1 MFVNRKEELEAILR
15 FLEREERML
24 LIEGEAGIGKT
35 SLSEQI
41 DNCIRI
47 QALPSYKELDLI
59 KEILSKVG
67 LQDLLKPQKFF
78 AKEAFV
84 LNNGG
89 LLIQYLSNT
98 NVEKK
103 LMSEDEDL
111 VTGMLS
117 AIRDYTITSFGQE
130 LKILTLE
137 DHTIYMYDI
146 KDDNGEKLYQIAIN
160 FEGEI
165 PSDLDEKLEE
175 FGNKLKERNV
185 ALLGVSPQDMEVTET
200 LLKELLSEFELKG
213 EDIQELSDLS
223 QIHSTI
229 VEKLSSINETIV
241 IDDYHW
247 ADKESMDIIL
257 SLAKRENGPKFI
269 LLYRPEDST
278 TELED
283 HIAELMR
290 IGSERLKL
298 SGLDKASTREF
309 ISNILGYKVPE
320 SISNTI
326 YEATNGNP
334 LMVNETIDTLLEEH
348 PEIKEGME
356 HILKIDVKDIRT
368 PGSIGEIIE
377 KRLNKLSEQERDLLE
392 KASVLGFRFSY
403 KELYA
408 VFKESLR
415 KAIPEEYS
423 GMDIKD
429 LTSLLL
435 ENPGKKEEIDNV
447 LISLTTPPTEE
458 EVLRNIVSIMKKAK
472 IIKDVGDEEFQFV
485 SLLAMNYVYDK
496 IPEPLRV
503 KYHEEI
509 GLSRHK
515 RRLAPELVQPH
526 LIKGSSRVKDLAYA
540 YSLDAADRAI
550 MNYKLK
556 DAYSYLKDA
565 VSIQQDP
572 KVLRKIIEVS
582 KTIGEW
588 DACLGYCD
596 RLIELEETSFPYLV
610 KGEIEYE
617 RSLWDEAEE
626 DLKKALNLA
635 GSKKDEV
642 LALNALGNMEWRRG
656 RLEEAIRYFEIIRER
671 TDDLETKLNTTISIA
686 NCYGSKGDLDAKIE
700 LLEECLVDL
709 PQASKLTNARV
720 YNNLGDAL
728 MNKGEYK
735 RAAAMFEKALKYAT
749 DLGDIIPITFIQG
762 NLAHTYVKLKR
773 FKDAEEY
780 LEKALANAIQLD
792 HKHIMASIY
801 LIYGEIFSMQ
811 NELNKTKEYFE
822 KGLRTIDETG
832 KLELMLA
839 YRKDYME
846 ALIKLGA
853 KDEAKMILAQAESLD
868 EEGNYKKIIK
878 EMESLLS
885 EN

>member
-1 MFVNRKEELEAILR
+1 MFVNRKEELERIEEFLR
-15 FLEREERML
+15 EDKHIL

-146 KDDNGEKLYQIAIN
+146 KDDNGENLYQIAIN

-257 SLAKRENGPKFI
+257 SLAKREHGPKFI

-298 SGLDKASTREF
+298 GGLDEASTREL

-320 SISNTI
+320 SISDAI

-408 VFKESLR
+408 VFKGSLR

-472 IIKDVGDEEFQFV
+472 IIKDVSDEEFQFV

-526 LIKGSSRVKDLAYA
+526 LIKGSSEVKDLAYA

-565 VSIQQDP
+565 ISIQQDP

-588 DACLGYCD
+588 DACVGYCD
-596 RLIELEETSFPYLV
+596 KLIELEESSFPYLV

-617 RSLWDEAEE
+617 RSFWDKAEE
-626 DLKKALNLA
+626 DLKKALDLA
-635 GSKKDEV
+635 KDKKEKV
-642 LALNALGNMEWRRG
+642 LALNALGLMEWKRG
-656 RLEEAIRYFEIIRER
+656 KLEDAIRYLEKVRDE

-686 NCYGSKGDLDAKIE
+686 NYYGSKGDLNRKIE
-700 LLEECLVDL
+700 LLKECLKYL
-709 PQASKLTNARV
+709 PQVDRLTNARV

-728 MNKGEYK
+728 LNKGQYEE
-735 RAAAMFEKALKYAT
+735 AVSMFEEALEHAT
-749 DLGDIIPITFIQG
+749 DLGHLLATTMIQG
-762 NLAHTYVKLKR
+762 NLAQAYVKLGN
-773 FKDAEEY
+773 FKTAKDY
-780 LEKALANAIQLD
+780 LEKALPNAIQLD
-792 HKHIMASIY
+792 HKHTIASIY
-801 LIYGEIFSMQ
+801 SIYGEIYSIQ
-811 NELNKTKEYFE
+811 KDLDKTKEYFRMC
-822 KGLRTIDETG
+822 LNTIDETG
-832 KLELMLA
+832 KLEPMLL
-839 YRKDYME
+839 YRKDYVE
-846 ALIKLGA
+846 ALMRIGA
-853 KDEAKMILAQAESLD
+853 REEAEEILAQAKSLD
-868 EEGNYKKIIK
+868 KVGDYKKIIK